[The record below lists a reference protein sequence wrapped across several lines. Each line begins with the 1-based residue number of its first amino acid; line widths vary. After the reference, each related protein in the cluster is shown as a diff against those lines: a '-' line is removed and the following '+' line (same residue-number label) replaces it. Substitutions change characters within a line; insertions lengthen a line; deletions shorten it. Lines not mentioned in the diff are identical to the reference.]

1 MRKFPIAAFGTLALA
16 LSACSSEEAGNA
28 KDADSLLTDDW
39 NVVQDAA
46 KGQEVNMYMWGGSDN
61 INDYLDEWVA
71 PRMKEEYGIELK
83 RVPMNDAQDIINQL
97 LDEKVAGKTD
107 GSMDIVWIN
116 GENFKAAKENGLL
129 WGDFTGQ
136 LPNFNDYVDAE
147 APEVSEDFGEP
158 VEGLEAPWGKAQFVL
173 VHDENEFGNPPR
185 SMSELAEWVKQNPGQ
200 FTYPAPPDFTGSAFV
215 RQVLYET
222 TGGHEQYRQPAADI
236 EDLEER
242 LEPMWQYLN
251 SIEPYLWREG
261 ATYPESLAKQDQL
274 FASGEI
280 GMTMSY
286 DPALAASE
294 VLKGRFPQSTRTYLL
309 DGGTL
314 SNTHFLSIP
323 FNASDKAGALV
334 AINELMSPAAQTA
347 KLSPENWGDLTALD
361 LEKLSPEQQ
370 QAMNEVDL
378 GEATLSIEELEQNRL
393 PELSSDYIDI
403 IEEGWTEHVA
413 KD

>member
-46 KGQEVNMYMWGGSDN
+46 QGQEVNMYMWGGSDN